1 MKFGY
6 LLTALLFFVHIGCSS
21 ARQVFIRVNQ
31 VGYRSSELKTAAV
44 FSNDE
49 VRDLHFR
56 VLDAKNR
63 KSIFSGTLTPQS
75 VKPENYRYFFS
86 ADFSRLG
93 SAGKYVIEVDGNTS
107 PVFSVGENLY
117 GGVADSLLK
126 FFRVQRCGYTEPLLH
141 GICHPDDISRIIDE
155 KGKTINE
162 KIDLTGGWHDA
173 ADYIKFLNTTAFVTY
188 TLMFSYEFD
197 PVKFGSDNN
206 RNSVPD
212 ILEEAKIGLDWLL
225 RANYKNKSFISQVQD
240 LRDHDQGWRMPEGDQ
255 LANDR
260 AGYLGIGK
268 NTAGMYVAVM
278 SMAARIWRETIKY
291 DQFADYCQST
301 AEVFYTSIDRLND
314 LDKSGTGEYRDNS
327 YYSKV
332 ALGAVELY
340 QTTANPDYLKKAIE
354 MGRRAGSDFWWSWA
368 DIGAYAHYKL
378 ALYDTQ
384 FRDYLRKNLVHFDG
398 IKNKDPFGR
407 GVDYVWGSNNASLG
421 AALQVILW
429 KKLTGDNSFDSLLV
443 LQRDYILGRNPWG
456 VSFIYNIGS
465 NPVKKLHSQ
474 IAYFN
479 QGRIPG
485 AMSGGPVKRELFE
498 KQNIKLEQND
508 RAAEFQSSAAV
519 FYDDRNDYL
528 TNEPAISSNATA
540 LFVFGYFK

>member
-6 LLTALLFFVHIGCSS
+6 LLTALLFFIHIGCSS

-49 VRDLHFR
+49 VRDLHFN

-63 KSIFSGTLTPQS
+63 KKIFSGTLMPRS
-75 VKPENYRYFFS
+75 VKPENFRYFFS
-86 ADFSRLG
+86 ADFSGLA

-117 GGVADSLLK
+117 GGVADSLLE
-126 FFRVQRCGYTEPLLH
+126 FFRVQRCGYTDPLLH

-155 KGKTINE
+155 NGKTITE
-162 KIDLTGGWHDA
+162 KFDLTGGWHDA

-255 LANDR
+255 LVNDR
-260 AGYLGIGK
+260 VGYLGIGK

-301 AEVFYTSIDRLND
+301 AEIFFASIDKLND

-340 QTTANPDYLKKAIE
+340 QTTANPVYLKKAAE
-354 MGRRAGSDFWWSWA
+354 MGRKAGSDFWWSWA

-378 ALYDTQ
+378 ALYDPQ
-384 FRDYLRKNLVHFDG
+384 FRDYLRKNLVHFDA

-407 GVDYVWGSNNASLG
+407 GADYVWGSNNASLG

-465 NPVKKLHSQ
+465 NPVKRLHSQ
-474 IAYFN
+474 IAYFTH
-479 QGRIPG
+479 GRIPG
-485 AMSGGPVKRELFE
+485 AMAGGPVKRELFE
-498 KQNIKLEQND
+498 KQKIKLEQND
-508 RAAEFQSSAAV
+508 GAAEFQSSAAV